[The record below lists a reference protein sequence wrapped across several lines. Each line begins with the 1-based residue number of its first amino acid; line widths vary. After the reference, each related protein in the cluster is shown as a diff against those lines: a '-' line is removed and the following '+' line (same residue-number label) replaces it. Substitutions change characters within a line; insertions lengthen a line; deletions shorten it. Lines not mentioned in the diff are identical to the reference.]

1 MQNKRVMVT
10 GGLGFIGSNFV
21 ETLIKSDWHVMT
33 FDSLSYAANKSFLKR
48 LSNTK
53 KHQFFQGDIRNQFD
67 VKKAFEEFKPNFIV
81 NFAAE
86 THVDRAISE
95 PGLFCDVNFNGT
107 LTLLEEIREQ
117 IINNKSH
124 YFKKFVQIS
133 TDEVYGSRD
142 VGNSASANSVLQPS
156 NAYSASKASADL
168 LTLSYHRTYGLP
180 ICVTRSCNNYGP
192 NQNEEKLIPKI
203 INALQNRSDIPIYG
217 DGTQIRQWIH
227 VQDHVEAILQVML
240 NGINGKIYN
249 IGDENYI
256 SNIELAK
263 KICYLYDKKI
273 GLSDFQSQK
282 LIKHVSDRP
291 GHDKSYSIC
300 SNETRHSV
308 LWSPNIQF
316 DEGLK
321 QII

>member
-1 MQNKRVMVT
+1 M
-10 GGLGFIGSNFV
+10 
-21 ETLIKSDWHVMT
+21 
-33 FDSLSYAANKSFLKR
+33 
-48 LSNTK
+48 
-53 KHQFFQGDIRNQFD
+53 
-67 VKKAFEEFKPNFIV
+67 
-81 NFAAE
+81 
-86 THVDRAISE
+86 
-95 PGLFCDVNFNGT
+95 
-107 LTLLEEIREQ
+107 
-117 IINNKSH
+117 
-124 YFKKFVQIS
+124 
-133 TDEVYGSRD
+133 
-142 VGNSASANSVLQPS
+142 
-156 NAYSASKASADL
+156 
-168 LTLSYHRTYGLP
+168 P

-282 LIKHVSDRP
+282 LIKLLFSLVDVSIKLFFFR
-291 GHDKSYSIC
+291 YL
-300 SNETRHSV
+300 R
-308 LWSPNIQF
+308 LF
-316 DEGLK
+316 L
-321 QII
+321 IINLILG